1 MPYLLGSKCDIFSEI
16 MSRSP
21 HPLEHLLAKV
31 LAELGQFQVL
41 ASREQSAA
49 PSFQI
54 LRPNGQAIPL
64 EVKEF
69 KRITPATAES
79 ACLTLKKRSEATGA
93 QALIYAA
100 IVSDRT
106 SEIAT
111 KHGISWLDYAGNCR
125 LVFPQ
130 EGIYIRQSGI
140 DNPFGKQV
148 PKVLNVFSSK
158 SSRVVRAMLQEPS
171 RKWQLLELAKHPDVR
186 VSPGLM
192 SRIKQSLVEDNYAIL
207 HEGRLCLSS
216 PADLLEAWAKHYSSH
231 KPQEL
236 SFYMRGDPEEVEQQ
250 VAKWCADSGNKYALS
265 RFSAAWRL
273 APETR
278 YNLASI
284 LVTAKA
290 TLHDPMQKL
299 AKDYGAKA
307 VDSGANLILQI
318 ADDESYFSNK
328 VGDTLKTTSPLQTYL
343 DLMAMNGRAQE
354 AAAAIYDKYF
364 KQDFME
370 AANRSKERHEG
381 N

>member
-1 MPYLLGSKCDIFSEI
+1 MPYLLGSKSDIFGEI
-16 MSRSP
+16 MSQP
-21 HPLEHLLAKV
+21 PKPLEHLLFHV
-31 LAELGQFQVL
+31 LAELGPFQVL
-41 ASREQSAA
+41 ASHGQSAP

-54 LRPNGQAIPL
+54 LRPDGLAFPL

-79 ACLTLKKRSEATGA
+79 ACLTLKRRSEARGA
-93 QALIYAA
+93 QPLIYAA

-106 SEIAT
+106 SEIA
-111 KHGISWLDYAGNCR
+111 KRHGVSWLDYAGNCR

-130 EGIYIRQSGI
+130 EGIYVRQSGI

-171 RKWQLLELAKHPDVR
+171 RQWQLLELAKHPDVQ

-192 SRIKQSLVEDNYAIL
+192 SRIKQSLVDDNYAIMRD
-207 HEGRLCLSS
+207 GRLLLNR
-216 PADLLEAWAKHYSSH
+216 PAELLEDWAKHYSSH

-250 VAKWCADSGNKYALS
+250 VAKWCADSGNDYALS

-273 APETR
+273 APEVR
-278 YNLASI
+278 YNLASL

-290 TLHDPMQKL
+290 TLPEPMQKL
-299 AKDYGAKA
+299 AKDYGAKS
-307 VDSGANLILQI
+307 VDSGANLTLQI
-318 ADDESYFSNK
+318 ADDESYFSH
-328 VGDTLKTTSPLQTYL
+328 VEGDTQKTTSPLQTYL
-343 DLMAMNGRAQE
+343 DLNAMHGRAHE
-354 AAAAIYDKYF
+354 AAAAIYEKYF
-364 KQDFME
+364 KQPFMDV
-370 AANRSKERHEG
+370 ANRSRETHEG